1 MSIEISFDLDFSK
14 EQIENKL
21 IQNVES
27 TKELNLQYF
36 TIYDI
41 SQVLLEKKEKFHNL
55 EILKI
60 NSCIFE
66 GQILQFL
73 QSQTKLIQIQLE
85 GCWKISSEALL
96 EYVQGA
102 NFSNLRSLN
111 LSNTLINDS
120 FIQVLSTKENQLEEL
135 NISFCNLL
143 SDKGLIVLLSSKQ
156 LNKIKALYLK
166 CLRLTDLTISALIES
181 QNFASTLT
189 KLSIYKCFGC
199 SSESI
204 AHLLQSSVSD
214 KLQYFDASSSLFDDE
229 CIRALVDKDLKDLK
243 ILKFYECNQVKN
255 EGVKYLFDSQLI
267 QRLEVLD
274 MSWIYFENN
283 VLELLQN
290 KDLKL
295 KEFCFPMVP
304 SLQNETLL
312 KFIQESKLLNTV
324 EVLDLSYNQVDDKI
338 INYVIQQ
345 KKSEKNIPLRD
356 FQVYGCE
363 KILNKKQLQKDS
375 SNLDLV
381 LYV

>member
-1 MSIEISFDLDFSK
+1 MSIEISFDLDFSQ

-21 IQNVES
+21 VQNASS
-27 TKELNLQYF
+27 TKELSLQYF

-41 SQVLLEKKEKFHNL
+41 SKVLFENKDKFHNL

-73 QSQTKLIQIQLE
+73 KFQSQLIQIQLE
-85 GCWKISSEALL
+85 GCWKISSQALL
-96 EYVQGA
+96 EYVQVA

-111 LSNTLINDS
+111 LSNTLINDN
-120 FIQVLSTKENQLEEL
+120 FIQILSTKENQLEEL

-143 SDKGLIVLLSSKQ
+143 SDKGLMVLLSSKQ
-156 LNKIKALYLK
+156 LNKVKTLYLK

-204 AHLLQSSVSD
+204 VHLFQSPVSD
-214 KLQYFDASSSLFDDE
+214 KLQYFDASSSLFDDD
-229 CIRALVDKDLKDLK
+229 CIRAIVDKDLKDLK
-243 ILKFYECNQVKN
+243 TLKFYECNKVSS
-255 EGVKYLFDSQLI
+255 EGVKYLFESQII

-274 MSWIYFENN
+274 ISWIYFENN
-283 VLELLQN
+283 VLEILQN

-295 KEFCFPMVP
+295 KELCFPMVP
-304 SLQNETLL
+304 SIQNETLL

-324 EVLDLSYNQVDDKI
+324 EVLDLSYNQVDDQI
-338 INYVIQQ
+338 INYILQQ
-345 KKSEKNIPLRD
+345 KKNGKNIPLRD
-356 FQVYGCE
+356 LQVYGCD

-375 SNLDLV
+375 SVFDLV
-381 LYV
+381 IYV